1 MAIIDTLKDV
11 LQFIFIDKR
20 MKVIITF
27 FLVFYGATASPKL
40 PNFIL
45 NLFQNEIFRV
55 FILSL
60 IVYKGNSNPTLSIL
74 IAFSFVIVMNMIN
87 KNKIAEEFK
96 EMFTQIDD
104 HNIENFSDTAKKSVE
119 IAQKWKDPKFK
130 QIIEEHEGIDSVC
143 TKNVPQTKWTDPC
156 VPMWMDDNGQP
167 QVDTKC
173 KETEMSK
180 ALRGDTPIQDAK
192 GVTYAKEAEGDFSN
206 REILEYTVNTN
217 QTSSDFGTCV
227 YQYKNRKFPLEECT
241 AKGAAKCNNDEFP
254 EDLSKFT
261 HCTNPTYEA
270 GTTGS
275 CTFVQKVKDN

>member
-87 KNKIAEEFK
+87 KKKIAEEFK
-96 EMFTQIDD
+96 EMFTQINDD
-104 HNIENFSDTAKKSVE
+104 NIENFSETAKKSVE

-130 QIIEEHEGIDSVC
+130 QII
-143 TKNVPQTKWTDPC
+143 
-156 VPMWMDDNGQP
+156 
-167 QVDTKC
+167 
-173 KETEMSK
+173 
-180 ALRGDTPIQDAK
+180 
-192 GVTYAKEAEGDFSN
+192 
-206 REILEYTVNTN
+206 
-217 QTSSDFGTCV
+217 
-227 YQYKNRKFPLEECT
+227 
-241 AKGAAKCNNDEFP
+241 
-254 EDLSKFT
+254 DLK
-261 HCTNPTYEA
+261 
-270 GTTGS
+270 
-275 CTFVQKVKDN
+275 